1 MKNKFYEIK
10 NIIPNTS
17 ADLYLYGE
25 IVTDDTD
32 WWSGE
37 KDETLVGLQSFK
49 KELDNLENISDLNIF
64 MNTPGGEVFVATTIC
79 SMLQRLKDSGT
90 KIHTYVD
97 GLCASA
103 GTFILMMGDDIN
115 IYENS
120 VIMIH
125 KPINYCYGNA
135 IDFQKCIDVL
145 NTIENSTMIPLYMK
159 KSKVDQEE
167 IKELINEESWLG
179 AERIYEVFNV
189 NLIKEQKQVAA
200 CISDLLEKYKNV
212 PQNLKDKLKNKK
224 EPKLD
229 YSDFEK
235 RLFNIRTVSYTHL
248 DVYKRQHKRR
258 SDINASNNNYIN
270 NMCNYINH
278 IF

>member
-25 IVTDDTD
+25 IVTNDID
-32 WWSGE
+32 WWTGE
-37 KDETLVGLQSFK
+37 KDKTLVGLQSFK
-49 KELDNLENISDLNIF
+49 EELDNLGNISELNIF

-79 SMLQRLKDSGT
+79 SMLQRLKDFGT

-125 KPINYCYGNA
+125 KPINCCYGNA

-145 NTIENSTMIPLYMK
+145 DTIENSTMIPLYMK

-179 AERIYEVFNV
+179 AERIDEVFNV

-200 CISDLLEKYKNV
+200 CVSDIFKKYKNV
-212 PQNLKDKLKNKK
+212 PQNLKDKLKSTKK
-224 EPKLD
+224 PKLD

-235 RLFNIRTVSYTHL
+235 RLFNI
-248 DVYKRQHKRR
+248 KK
-258 SDINASNNNYIN
+258 
-270 NMCNYINH
+270 
-278 IF
+278 

>member
-10 NIIPNTS
+10 NIIPNIS

-25 IVTDDTD
+25 IVADDTD
-32 WWSGE
+32 WWTGE

-49 KELDNLENISDLNIF
+49 KELDNLGSISDLNIF

-120 VIMIH
+120 VMMIH

-135 IDFQKCIDVL
+135 MDFQKCIDVL
-145 NTIENSTMIPLYMK
+145 DTIENSTMIPLYMK
-159 KSKVDQEE
+159 KSKINQEE

-179 AERIYEVFNV
+179 AERINEVFNV

-200 CISDLLEKYKNV
+200 CISDIFKRYKNV
-212 PQNLKDKLKNKK
+212 PQNLKDKLKSTK

-235 RLFNIRTVSYTHL
+235 RLFNI
-248 DVYKRQHKRR
+248 KK
-258 SDINASNNNYIN
+258 
-270 NMCNYINH
+270 
-278 IF
+278 

>member
-32 WWSGE
+32 WWTGE

-49 KELDNLENISDLNIF
+49 KELDNLGNISDLNIF

-145 NTIENSTMIPLYMK
+145 DTIENSTMIPLYMK

-179 AERIYEVFNV
+179 AEQIDKVFNV

-200 CISDLLEKYKNV
+200 CVSDIFKKYKNV
-212 PQNLKDKLKNKK
+212 PQNLKDKLKNTK

-235 RLFNIRTVSYTHL
+235 RLFNI
-248 DVYKRQHKRR
+248 KK
-258 SDINASNNNYIN
+258 
-270 NMCNYINH
+270 
-278 IF
+278 

>member
-10 NIIPNTS
+10 NIIPNIS

-32 WWSGE
+32 WWTGE

-49 KELDNLENISDLNIF
+49 KELDNLGSISDLNIF

-120 VIMIH
+120 VMMIH

-135 IDFQKCIDVL
+135 MDFQKCIDVL
-145 NTIENSTMIPLYMK
+145 DTIENSTMIPLYMK
-159 KSKVDQEE
+159 KSKINQEE

-179 AERIYEVFNV
+179 AKRINEVFNV

-200 CISDLLEKYKNV
+200 CISDIFKRYKNV
-212 PQNLKDKLKNKK
+212 PQNLKDKLKSTK

-235 RLFNIRTVSYTHL
+235 RLFNI
-248 DVYKRQHKRR
+248 KK
-258 SDINASNNNYIN
+258 
-270 NMCNYINH
+270 
-278 IF
+278 

>member
-10 NIIPNTS
+10 NIIPNIS

-32 WWSGE
+32 WWTCE

-49 KELDNLENISDLNIF
+49 KELDNLGSVSDLNIF

-125 KPINYCYGNA
+125 KPINHCYGNA

-145 NTIENSTMIPLYMK
+145 DTIENSTMIPLYMK
-159 KSKVDQEE
+159 KSKVNQDE

-179 AERIYEVFNV
+179 AERIEEIFEV
-189 NLIKEQKQVAA
+189 NLINEQKQVAA
-200 CISDLLEKYKNV
+200 CIFDLLKKYNNV
-212 PQNLKDKLKNKK
+212 PQNLKDKLKNTK

-235 RLFNIRTVSYTHL
+235 RLFNI
-248 DVYKRQHKRR
+248 KK
-258 SDINASNNNYIN
+258 
-270 NMCNYINH
+270 
-278 IF
+278 

>member
-32 WWSGE
+32 WWTGE

-49 KELDNLENISDLNIF
+49 KELDNLGNISDLNIF

-145 NTIENSTMIPLYMK
+145 DTIENSTMIPLYMK

-179 AERIYEVFNV
+179 AEQIDKVFNV

-200 CISDLLEKYKNV
+200 CVSDIFKKYKNV
-212 PQNLKDKLKNKK
+212 PQNLKYKLKNTK
-224 EPKLD
+224 EPKLA

-235 RLFNIRTVSYTHL
+235 RLFNI
-248 DVYKRQHKRR
+248 KK
-258 SDINASNNNYIN
+258 
-270 NMCNYINH
+270 
-278 IF
+278 

>member
-32 WWSGE
+32 WWTGE
-37 KDETLVGLQSFK
+37 KDETLVGLQSLK
-49 KELDNLENISDLNIF
+49 KELDNLGNISDLNIF

-145 NTIENSTMIPLYMK
+145 DTIENSTMIPLYMK

-179 AERIYEVFNV
+179 AERIDEVFNV
-189 NLIKEQKQVAA
+189 NLIKEQKQVVASV
-200 CISDLLEKYKNV
+200 SDIFKKYRNV
-212 PQNLKDKLKNKK
+212 PQNLKDKLKITK

-229 YSDFEK
+229 YSDFER
-235 RLFNIRTVSYTHL
+235 RLFNI
-248 DVYKRQHKRR
+248 KK
-258 SDINASNNNYIN
+258 
-270 NMCNYINH
+270 
-278 IF
+278 

>member
-1 MKNKFYEIK
+1 MSKLKNKFYEIK

-235 RLFNIRTVSYTHL
+235 RLFNIR
-248 DVYKRQHKRR
+248 K
-258 SDINASNNNYIN
+258 
-270 NMCNYINH
+270 
-278 IF
+278 

>member
-32 WWSGE
+32 WWTGE
-37 KDETLVGLQSFK
+37 KDETLVGLQSLK
-49 KELDNLENISDLNIF
+49 KELDNLGNISDLNIF

-145 NTIENSTMIPLYMK
+145 DTIENSTMIPLYMK
-159 KSKVDQEE
+159 KSKVNQEE

-179 AERIYEVFNV
+179 AEQIDEVFNV

-200 CISDLLEKYKNV
+200 CVSDIFKKYKNV
-212 PQNLKDKLKNKK
+212 PQNLKDKLKNTK

-235 RLFNIRTVSYTHL
+235 RLFNI
-248 DVYKRQHKRR
+248 KK
-258 SDINASNNNYIN
+258 
-270 NMCNYINH
+270 
-278 IF
+278 

>member
-32 WWSGE
+32 LWTGE
-37 KDETLVGLQSFK
+37 KDKTLVGLQSFK
-49 KELDNLENISDLNIF
+49 EELDNLGNISDLNIYI
-64 MNTPGGEVFVATTIC
+64 NTPGGEVFVATTIC
-79 SMLQRLKDSGT
+79 SMLQRLKDAGT

-103 GTFILMMGDDIN
+103 GTFILMLGDDIN

-120 VIMIH
+120 MIMIH
-125 KPINYCYGNA
+125 KPVNYCYGNA

-145 NTIENSTMIPLYMK
+145 DTIENSTMIPLYMK
-159 KSKVDQEE
+159 KSKVDEDE
-167 IKELINEESWLG
+167 IKKLINEESWLG
-179 AERIYEVFNV
+179 AERIDEVFNV

-200 CISDLLEKYKNV
+200 CVSDLFKNYKNV
-212 PQNLKDKLKNKK
+212 PEKFKNILMKTK

-229 YSDFEK
+229 YSDYEK
-235 RLFNIRTVSYTHL
+235 RLFNL
-248 DVYKRQHKRR
+248 KK
-258 SDINASNNNYIN
+258 
-270 NMCNYINH
+270 
-278 IF
+278 

>member
-1 MKNKFYEIK
+1 MKKFYEIK

-25 IVTDDTD
+25 IVTDDID
-32 WWSGE
+32 WWTGE
-37 KDETLVGLQSFK
+37 KDKNLIGLQSFK
-49 KELDNLENISDLNIF
+49 EELDNLGNISELNIY

-103 GTFILMMGDDIN
+103 GTFILMMGDDVN

-120 VIMIH
+120 VVMIH
-125 KPINYCYGNA
+125 KPINWCYGNA

-145 NTIENSTMIPLYMK
+145 DTIESSTMIPLYMK
-159 KSKVDQEE
+159 KAKVDNTK
-167 IKELINEESWLG
+167 IKELIDAESWLG
-179 AERIYEVFNV
+179 AEQIDEIFTV

-200 CISDLLEKYKNV
+200 CVSELFKKYKNV
-212 PQNLKDKLKNKK
+212 PKNFKNRIEATK
-224 EPKLD
+224 EPKFD

-235 RLFNIRTVSYTHL
+235 RLFNI
-248 DVYKRQHKRR
+248 KK
-258 SDINASNNNYIN
+258 
-270 NMCNYINH
+270 
-278 IF
+278 

>member
-10 NIIPNTS
+10 NIIPNIS
-17 ADLYLYGE
+17 ADLFLYGE

-32 WWSGE
+32 WWTGE
-37 KDETLVGLQSFK
+37 KDKTLVGLQSFK
-49 KELDNLENISDLNIF
+49 EELDNLGNISDLNIY

-103 GTFILMMGDDIN
+103 GTLILMMGDDIN

-145 NTIENSTMIPLYMK
+145 DTIENSTMIPLYMK

-179 AERIYEVFNV
+179 AERIDEVFNV
-189 NLIKEQKQVAA
+189 NLIKEQKQVVASV
-200 CISDLLEKYKNV
+200 SDIFKKYRNV
-212 PQNLKDKLKNKK
+212 PQNLKDKLKITK

-229 YSDFEK
+229 YSDFER
-235 RLFNIRTVSYTHL
+235 RLFNI
-248 DVYKRQHKRR
+248 KK
-258 SDINASNNNYIN
+258 
-270 NMCNYINH
+270 
-278 IF
+278 

>member
-49 KELDNLENISDLNIF
+49 KELDNLEYISDLIIF

-212 PQNLKDKLKNKK
+212 PQNLKDKIKNKN

-235 RLFNIRTVSYTHL
+235 RLFNIR
-248 DVYKRQHKRR
+248 K
-258 SDINASNNNYIN
+258 
-270 NMCNYINH
+270 
-278 IF
+278 

>member
-10 NIIPNTS
+10 NIIPNIS

-32 WWSGE
+32 WWTGE

-49 KELDNLENISDLNIF
+49 KELDNLGNISDLNIF

-145 NTIENSTMIPLYMK
+145 DTIENSTMIPLYMK
-159 KSKVDQEE
+159 KSKVNQEE
-167 IKELINEESWLG
+167 IKELINEESWFG
-179 AERIYEVFNV
+179 AERIDEVFNV

-200 CISDLLEKYKNV
+200 CVSDIFNKYKNV
-212 PQNLKDKLKNKK
+212 PQNLKDKLKIIK

-235 RLFNIRTVSYTHL
+235 RLFNI
-248 DVYKRQHKRR
+248 KK
-258 SDINASNNNYIN
+258 
-270 NMCNYINH
+270 
-278 IF
+278 

>member
-32 WWSGE
+32 WWTGE

-49 KELDNLENISDLNIF
+49 KELDNLGNISDLNIF

-145 NTIENSTMIPLYMK
+145 DTIENSTMIPLYMK
-159 KSKVDQEE
+159 KSKVNQEE

-179 AERIYEVFNV
+179 AEQIDEVFNV

-200 CISDLLEKYKNV
+200 CVSDIFKKYKNV
-212 PQNLKDKLKNKK
+212 PQNLKDKLKNTK

-235 RLFNIRTVSYTHL
+235 RLFNI
-248 DVYKRQHKRR
+248 KK
-258 SDINASNNNYIN
+258 
-270 NMCNYINH
+270 
-278 IF
+278 

>member
-32 WWSGE
+32 WWTGE

-49 KELDNLENISDLNIF
+49 KELDNLGNISELNIF

-79 SMLQRLKDSGT
+79 SMLQRLKDFGT

-145 NTIENSTMIPLYMK
+145 DTIENSTMIPLYMK
-159 KSKVDQEE
+159 KSKVNQEE

-179 AERIYEVFNV
+179 AERIDEVFNV

-200 CISDLLEKYKNV
+200 CVSDIFKKYKNV
-212 PQNLKDKLKNKK
+212 PQNLKDKLKNTK

-235 RLFNIRTVSYTHL
+235 RLFNI
-248 DVYKRQHKRR
+248 KK
-258 SDINASNNNYIN
+258 
-270 NMCNYINH
+270 
-278 IF
+278 

>member
-235 RLFNIRTVSYTHL
+235 RLFNIR
-248 DVYKRQHKRR
+248 K
-258 SDINASNNNYIN
+258 
-270 NMCNYINH
+270 
-278 IF
+278 

>member
-1 MKNKFYEIK
+1 MKNRFYEIK
-10 NIIPNTS
+10 NIIPNIS

-25 IVTDDTD
+25 IVTDDKD
-32 WWSGE
+32 WWTGE

-49 KELDNLENISDLNIF
+49 EELDNLGNISDLNIY

-145 NTIENSTMIPLYMK
+145 DTIENSTMIPLYMK
-159 KSKVDQEE
+159 KSKVNQEE

-179 AERIYEVFNV
+179 AERIDEVFNV

-200 CISDLLEKYKNV
+200 NVSDIFKKYKNV
-212 PQNLKDKLKNKK
+212 PQELKDKLKITK

-229 YSDFEK
+229 YSDFER
-235 RLFNIRTVSYTHL
+235 RLFNI
-248 DVYKRQHKRR
+248 KK
-258 SDINASNNNYIN
+258 
-270 NMCNYINH
+270 
-278 IF
+278 